1 MSDKIW
7 VRSKWDLE
15 ELNSKSVEFKLPVQ
29 GGEAVGLGQFVV
41 AQNAEGLLNINI
53 RTLLRG
59 DNVSEQGTMHD
70 FHLNQWAADRIERH
84 PNRATA
90 DFRCV
95 G

>member
-1 MSDKIW
+1 M
-7 VRSKWDLE
+7 
-15 ELNSKSVEFKLPVQ
+15 SVEFKLPVQ

-41 AQNAEGLLNINI
+41 SENTEGLLNINI

-59 DNVSEQGTMHD
+59 QNLTDQSAMHD

-84 PNRATA
+84 PDRATA

-95 G
+95 S